1 MALLAIIAAVGLI
14 GAILAGNS
22 FAPPFGS
29 AIGILAGVS
38 FSIYDHF
45 KPGNESAK
53 TDIVYIR
60 NGVPGGYTKQNSKV
74 VVIIGLAVMGAVS
87 AFAWQILFLILR

>member
-1 MALLAIIAAVGLI
+1 MTIFVIIAAVGLI

-38 FSIYDHF
+38 FSVYEHF
-45 KPGNESAK
+45 KSGNKSAK
-53 TDIVYIR
+53 TDIICIR

-74 VVIIGLAVMGAVS
+74 VVIVSLAVMGAVS
-87 AFAWQILFLILR
+87 AFAWQILFLLLR